1 MVFGVELRE
10 RKETFEH
17 FISQLQC
24 GRKTIEYACQ
34 VPYRIHAHNILG
46 TEGKIIK
53 TKTARK
59 VAAREVRAIKVRGPC
74 LRWPRGM
81 RRTPNGKCGQLSVTG
96 PLMAGDTHW
105 VGLQATMK
113 NNRQVIARYS
123 FSHSQHCFSYVT
135 WEAKELNGTYF
146 CIVRDFNS

>member
-1 MVFGVELRE
+1 M
-10 RKETFEH
+10 
-17 FISQLQC
+17 
-24 GRKTIEYACQ
+24 
-34 VPYRIHAHNILG
+34 
-46 TEGKIIK
+46 
-53 TKTARK
+53 KTARK

-105 VGLQATMK
+105 VGLQATLK

-123 FSHSQHCFSYVT
+123 FSHSQHCFFIRHLGGQRIGWHLLLHCGRFQFLSTLWNGSVSKSNHNIVPVGDFSFKSHCFRHAIHIYGR
-135 WEAKELNGTYF
+135 KEREKNA
-146 CIVRDFNS
+146 